1 MRVLAMV
8 LAASFAFAPL
18 QCGTSPDPDRR
29 REDSPAEALLGLA
42 ERFGEEGDLDAR
54 RTTLEH
60 LIERYPDSREA
71 ERARMW
77 LGQDE
82 ASAGA
87 P

>member
-1 MRVLAMV
+1 MRALAVV

-18 QCGTSPDPDRR
+18 QCGSAPDPDRR

-42 ERFGEEGDLDAR
+42 ERFGEEGDDDAR
-54 RTTLEH
+54 RTTLRH

-77 LGQDE
+77 LEQDE
-82 ASAGA
+82 ASTGA